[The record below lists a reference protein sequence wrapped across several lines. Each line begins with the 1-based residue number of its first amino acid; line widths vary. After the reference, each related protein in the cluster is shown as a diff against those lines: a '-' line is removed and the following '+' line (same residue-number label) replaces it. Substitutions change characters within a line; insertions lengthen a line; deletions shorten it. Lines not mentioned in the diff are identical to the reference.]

1 MPYNTLAEWSFMKF
15 SNTKKR
21 NDIILIIC
29 ILLISLIFFAAYKL
43 YFNKSGKFVT
53 VKIEGKV
60 TAYYPIDTDKTVT
73 IKGVNGGK
81 NILKISEG
89 TANMIEADC
98 PDQTCVKKHSI
109 KYEGETIVCLPHK
122 VVISIDNSANT
133 DDDAPDAVVK

>member
-1 MPYNTLAEWSFMKF
+1 MILQD
-15 SNTKKR
+15 TKKR

-29 ILLISLIFFAAYKL
+29 AVVAAVICFAAYKL
-43 YFNKSGKFVT
+43 YFHKSGKFVT
-53 VKIEGKV
+53 VKVNGKI
-60 TAYYPIDTDKTVT
+60 TASYPIDTDKTVEG
-73 IKGVNGGK
+73 INGGK

-89 TANMIEADC
+89 TADMIDADC

>member
-1 MPYNTLAEWSFMKF
+1 MNLQD
-15 SNTKKR
+15 TKKR

-29 ILLISLIFFAAYKL
+29 VVVAAVICFAAYKL
-43 YFNKSGKFVT
+43 YFHKSGKF
-53 VKIEGKV
+53 I
-60 TAYYPIDTDKTVT
+60 TASYPIDTDKTVT
-73 IKGVNGGK
+73 VEGINGGK

-89 TANMIEADC
+89 TADMIDADC

-133 DDDAPDAVVK
+133 DEDAPDAVVK

>member
-1 MPYNTLAEWSFMKF
+1 MNLQD
-15 SNTKKR
+15 TKKH

-29 ILLISLIFFAAYKL
+29 IIVAALIFFAAYKL

-53 VKIEGKV
+53 IKVDGKV
-60 TAYYPIDTDKTVT
+60 TASYPIDIDKTIT

-81 NILKISEG
+81 NILKISG
-89 TANMIEADC
+89 GKADMTDADC

-122 VVISIDNSANT
+122 VVISIDNSSQNKE
-133 DDDAPDAVVK
+133 DDNAPDAVVK